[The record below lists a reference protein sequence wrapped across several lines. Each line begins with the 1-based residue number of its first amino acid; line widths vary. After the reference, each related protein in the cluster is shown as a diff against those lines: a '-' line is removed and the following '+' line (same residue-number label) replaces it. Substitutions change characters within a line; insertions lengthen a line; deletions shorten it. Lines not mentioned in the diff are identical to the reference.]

1 MGYRVEVRGRP
12 DEDGLIHRIG
22 ELDTWIKLDLII
34 RYNAQGTWQLL
45 VKDKTPQAKL
55 LEKGGGIAV
64 WMDGRDDEPIFSGQI
79 EQFQK
84 YWTVEQHTGRGSVY
98 VGGKC
103 DNKLPYQYLA
113 FPGVKNWGTDA
124 MAVYPANEQ
133 WKDRDRDARPIGE
146 EAGQALWVEMD
157 LAFGARG
164 LPGRKAPG
172 VTLLPPPA
180 ANQPGVPPKIGAKVA
195 GTVRYDNLG
204 TLAEKWTKEGGIGYR
219 FLWHPD
225 DKKIKLTTFVP
236 QDKTNSVRFSPEL
249 GNLREYVATLTAPR
263 VTRAIVAAQGEGK
276 DRFIRQYPETGY
288 GPDGLTDDEREW
300 GLISEQFIDRRDI
313 PLKTD
318 AAGKPVLNKPK
329 DGGFTLPPGA
339 KDEAEA
345 LKIYQDAMKTA
356 ADAVLKES
364 EKNGNFQIYPI
375 ETPQCRFGIDYFIGD
390 KVSVDIEG
398 EIYEDIVR
406 EVNITVEDGGR
417 SETVVPKIGEQGTG
431 EPLNLYKHVSDMREK
446 LRKLEA
452 RM

>member
-12 DEDGLIHRIG
+12 DATGLIHRIG

-45 VKDKTPQAKL
+45 VKDKTRQAEL

-64 WMDGRDDEPIFSGQI
+64 WLDGRDEPIFSGQI

-84 YWTVEQHTGRGSVY
+84 YWTVDQHTGEGSVY

-113 FPGVKNWGTDA
+113 FPGVRGWGTDA
-124 MAVYPANEQ
+124 MSVYPASEQ
-133 WKDRDRDARPIGE
+133 WRDRDRDARPVGG

-157 LAFGARG
+157 MAFGARG
-164 LPGRKAPG
+164 LLGRKAPG

-180 ANQPGVPPKIGAKVA
+180 TDQPGVPPRIGAKVA
-195 GTVRYDNLG
+195 GTVRYDNIG
-204 TLAEKWTKEGGIGYR
+204 SLAEKWTKEGGIGYR
-219 FLWHPD
+219 FLWDPD
-225 DKKIKLTTFVP
+225 DKKIKLTTFLP
-236 QDKTNSVRFSPEL
+236 RDKTRSVRFSPEL

-276 DRFIRQYPETGY
+276 DRFIRQYPESGY

-300 GLISEQFIDRRDI
+300 GLVSEQFIDRRDI

-318 AAGKPVLNKPK
+318 ASGKPVLNKPK

-345 LKIYQDAMKTA
+345 LKVYLDAMKTA

-375 ETPQCRFGIDYFIGD
+375 ETPQCRFGIDYFVGD
-390 KVSVDIEG
+390 RVSVDIEG
-398 EIYEDIVR
+398 EVYEDIVR
-406 EVNITVEDGGR
+406 EVTITVEDGGR

-431 EPLNLYKHVSDMREK
+431 EPLNLYKHVSELREK